1 MRKTVLL
8 LLMSFMALGA
18 FAQDPGATEK
28 NAGNAAWKA
37 KNYAEAFTNFEKY
50 LQIVNFSDKAYI
62 YNAAVAA
69 SKMNNYA
76 AAEKY
81 FEMAIKKN
89 YKVANYY
96 LGKAQAEED
105 LKKEG
110 EMLATLEEGLKA
122 VPGNVKLESMYGSY
136 YLKKGVEAQKNN
148 NLEAAAADYV
158 KITNLTNVD
167 LKSKAF
173 MALASLYFN
182 NGAAILQKASPIA
195 NTEKEK
201 YASEKEKALGNFKK
215 ALDYVS
221 QALKLSPESTDVKDL
236 AKQIKDAMK

>member
-1 MRKTVLL
+1 M
-8 LLMSFMALGA
+8 
-18 FAQDPGATEK
+18 
-28 NAGNAAWKA
+28 
-37 KNYAEAFTNFEKY
+37 
-50 LQIVNFSDKAYI
+50 
-62 YNAAVAA
+62 
-69 SKMNNYA
+69 
-76 AAEKY
+76 
-81 FEMAIKKN
+81 
-89 YKVANYY
+89 
-96 LGKAQAEED
+96 
-105 LKKEG
+105 
-110 EMLATLEEGLKA
+110 
-122 VPGNVKLESMYGSY
+122 
-136 YLKKGVEAQKNN
+136 EAQKNN

-215 ALDYVS
+215 ALDYVN